1 MKVES
6 EDVIK
11 NLVDQLSRKSLEVA
25 QLNAYIDKLEQEQG
39 QQEQRK
45 PEEAENNG

>member
-1 MKVES
+1 MTVES

-25 QLNAYIDKLEQEQG
+25 QLNAYIEKLEQDQG
-39 QQEQRK
+39 K

>member
-1 MKVES
+1 MTVES

-25 QLNAYIDKLEQEQG
+25 QLNAYIEKLEQDQG
-39 QQEQRK
+39 KQQGK